1 MSSYVFDRIL
11 TQGVRAGQIPAR
23 TQEARNWYRS
33 KAGEI
38 GRNSARPNRFLTDS
52 ERMQSKPEPGMMYM
66 FFYDAKTKDDLPY
79 WDKFPLIF
87 MIEGA
92 DGGFT
97 GLNLHYLPLRLRA
110 RLMDA
115 LYSLTSNQRYDN
127 RTRLQLSYSIL
138 KGAARY
144 RLFKP
149 CFKRYLNSN
158 VRSRFVYVHPSEWDI
173 ALFLP
178 TERFQ
183 KARKQTVHAD
193 SARMV

>member
-1 MSSYVFDRIL
+1 MSSYVFDRLI

-23 TQEARNWYRS
+23 TQEARNWYRD

-38 GRNSARPNRFLTDS
+38 SRNSARPQRFLQDS
-52 ERMQSKPEPGMMYM
+52 NRMKSKVEPGMMYM

-87 MIEGA
+87 MIESA

-115 LYSLTSNQRYDN
+115 LYSLTSNQRYDD

-138 KGAARY
+138 KGAARFS
-144 RLFKP
+144 LFKP